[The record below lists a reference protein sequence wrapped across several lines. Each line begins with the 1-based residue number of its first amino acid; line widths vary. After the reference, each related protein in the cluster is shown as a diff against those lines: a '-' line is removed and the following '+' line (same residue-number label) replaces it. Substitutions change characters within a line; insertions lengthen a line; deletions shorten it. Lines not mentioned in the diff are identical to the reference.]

1 MNEKDKL
8 LRIVRYLLTFW
19 LIVLV
24 ISFILA
30 LLTCPLF

>member
-19 LIVLV
+19 LVLLV
-24 ISFILA
+24 FGFILA
-30 LLTCPLF
+30 LFTCPLF

>member
-19 LIVLV
+19 LVLLFF
-24 ISFILA
+24 SFILA

>member
-19 LIVLV
+19 LFLLV
-24 ISFILA
+24 FSFILA
-30 LLTCPLF
+30 LFTCPLF

>member
-1 MNEKDKL
+1 MNERDKL

-19 LIVLV
+19 LVLSV
-24 ISFILA
+24 VCFILA